1 MTLQIMLDDTSV
13 VKKAQKVNSSDKRKD
28 NYFIKSSSEERRLFK
43 DKINRLSLIDKKIH
57 NIMLEIPELRMTV
70 YCKEGSD
77 LKSIKEIY
85 LKLSREPIKE
95 ENV

>member
-77 LKSIKEIY
+77 LKSIKEKY